1 MEDKRGGRE
10 WRRCGSEGR
19 RRGREVEEE
28 EDDRIDDLAV
38 ESRDLDSDPQRPAIF
53 FSFTEVKSSSSLTWK
68 LEFPILKPAELRWGL
83 RLFSLKP

>member
-1 MEDKRGGRE
+1 MSRAAATALCSGISDWTHPSSPIVLVEDKRGGRE

-38 ESRDLDSDPQRPAIF
+38 ESRDLDSDPHRPAIF
-53 FSFTEVKSSSSLTWK
+53 
-68 LEFPILKPAELRWGL
+68 
-83 RLFSLKP
+83 